1 MNCEMKERILR
12 EAKYMIET
20 KGTIREIAERFLISK
35 STVHID
41 LSKRLKKIDKKMFEK
56 IKKILDFNFQEK
68 HIRGGNSTKKKY
80 LFKQL
85 STLKNGEKK
94 YFFK

>member
-20 KGTIREIAERFLISK
+20 KGTIRETAEKFLISK

-80 LFKQL
+80 LFKHL
-85 STLKNGEKK
+85 SALKNG
-94 YFFK
+94 